1 MTAGFCFVKIKPTRL
16 VGYETIMKIS
26 KKAQYGLTAM
36 VHLAGSKKN
45 KKAISIRQI
54 SNIEGVPF
62 EFLSKIFSSLEKGK
76 LVTARHGAN
85 GGYSLAKS
93 PDKIAIV
100 NIIKLLEDIN
110 TVNCSRCIRS
120 KKCLAKNVWNKIDR
134 AVNKTLESI
143 TLKSLIA

>member
-62 EFLSKIFSSLEKGK
+62 EFLSKIFSDLEKAK
-76 LVTARHGAN
+76 LVKGKHGVN
-85 GGYSLAKS
+85 GGYTLIKS
-93 PDKIAIV
+93 PQKITAKDIV
-100 NIIKLLEDIN
+100 MVLEN
-110 TVNCSRCIRS
+110 TTSVDCSFCGRS
-120 KKCLAKNVWNKIDR
+120 KKCLTKNVWRKIDT
-134 AVNKTLESI
+134 AIDKTLKSI
-143 TLKSLIA
+143 TLADLIR